1 VSGIVDQAVQLVGA
15 VLILAAF
22 AGAQTGRLD
31 RRSRWYLLPNLLGSA
46 ALAADALRGRQ
57 WGFLLL
63 EGAWAII
70 SLLGLLST
78 VQARGP
84 RARAGT
90 LLAVHNDGH
99 PVHPG

>member
-1 VSGIVDQAVQLVGA
+1 MNGIVDQAVQVVGA

-31 RRSRWYLLPNLLGSA
+31 RRSPWNLLPNLLGSA

-63 EGAWAII
+63 EGAWAVV
-70 SLLGLLST
+70 SLLGLFST
-78 VQARGP
+78 VRARGLM
-84 RARAGT
+84 ARAGT
-90 LLAVHNDGH
+90 L
-99 PVHPG
+99 PVRPVRPVRPG